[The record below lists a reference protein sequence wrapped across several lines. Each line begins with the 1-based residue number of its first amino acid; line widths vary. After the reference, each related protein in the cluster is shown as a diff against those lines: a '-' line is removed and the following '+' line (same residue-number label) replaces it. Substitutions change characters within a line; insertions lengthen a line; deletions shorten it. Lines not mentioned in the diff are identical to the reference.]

1 MAEES
6 FYEDIIIDTSEAAA
20 RLEELI
26 KEQPHWIT
34 SGEPGAEIDN
44 PEFLRR
50 LSERLKSLK

>member
-6 FYEDIIIDTSEAAA
+6 LYEDIIIDTPEAAA
-20 RLEELI
+20 RLEALF

-34 SGEPGAEIDN
+34 SGEPAAETDN

-50 LSERLKSLK
+50 LSEMLKSLK

>member
-6 FYEDIIIDTSEAAA
+6 FYEDLNIDTPEAAA
-20 RLEELI
+20 RWEAFL